1 MKKLIIAAA
10 AVLLITGTVLAQD
23 KAKEK
28 SCSKSNKAC
37 CKQPAKTAAL
47 RTAKPAKPAQPAQPA
62 KPAARK

>member
-1 MKKLIIAAA
+1 MKKLIIGAAT
-10 AVLLITGTVLAQD
+10 VLFITGTVLAQE

-37 CKQPAKTAAL
+37 CKQPSKTASL

-62 KPAARK
+62 KPAAQK